1 MGLVLREAVFATI
14 TVVISYLIYVHPFA
28 VLAHLLL
35 GSPILS
41 TPAMLLS
48 VGIAAV
54 VLFYLRTHNSSPLL
68 GGFTHYGMG
77 IGFISLWTS
86 HLGLGLAALWP
97 DYTVVIGFI
106 SLAATLILCL
116 IAIIHG
122 QSLTIKE
129 VNLTSPKVSK
139 VTRFIFISD
148 VHLGSNPKAHL
159 ETIITKINDLDG
171 EGLLIGGDLFD
182 SSRFDPT
189 DLAPLKSMKMPV
201 LFVTG
206 NHEYYVRDHKGK
218 LAALSDYHIRHL
230 DNEADK
236 FLGLNLIGI
245 SDNLPASEQAEIAG
259 RLIQPDRFNLVMVHQ
274 PAIWGRLPKQADLML
289 SGHTHNGQIFP
300 FNILVRLQFKAVYG
314 LYRHLFEDGAMNQLY
329 VSSGSGCWG
338 PRMRLG
344 TRNEIVRISL
354 HPEHSG

>member
-1 MGLVLREAVFATI
+1 MGLVLREGLFATI
-14 TVVISYLIYVHPFA
+14 TLLISYLVYVHPFA
-28 VLAHLLL
+28 VLAHLVL
-35 GSPILS
+35 GSPVLS
-41 TPAMLLS
+41 SLTLTLNL
-48 VGIAAV
+48 GIAAV
-54 VLFYLRTHNSSPLL
+54 VFFYLRTHNASPLL

-86 HLGLGLAALWP
+86 HLGLGLAALFP
-97 DYTVVIGFI
+97 GYAVEIGFV
-106 SLAATLILCL
+106 SLAATLGLCI
-116 IAIIHG
+116 IAIIQG

-129 VNLTSPKVSK
+129 IAITSAKVSK
-139 VTRFIFISD
+139 ATRFFFISD

-159 ETIITKINDLDG
+159 EAIIARLSALEG

-182 SSRFDPT
+182 SSRFDPA
-189 DLAPLKSMKMPV
+189 DLAPLNSLSLPV

-206 NHEYYVRDHKGK
+206 NHEYYVRDHAQK
-218 LAALSDYHIRHL
+218 LAALSAYNIRHL
-230 DNEADK
+230 DNEADS

-245 SDNLPASEQAEIAG
+245 SDNLAAAEQAEIAR
-259 RLIQPDRFNLVMVHQ
+259 RLTCSDRFNLVMVHQ

-300 FNILVRLQFKAVYG
+300 FNLLVRLQFKAVYG
-314 LYRHLFEDGAMNQLY
+314 LYRHLCEDGAVNQLY

-344 TRNEIVRISL
+344 TRNEIVRICIS
-354 HPEHSG
+354 PPAAK